1 MNLPKFLLY
10 PFLES
15 HPWCLARRETL
26 RGVLRPF
33 DQPIAR
39 PSRYFVDFG
48 CEGENGP
55 MEAAHTG
62 MTHEYVLPFPH
73 LANTRRSRSAEVHKV
88 P

>member
-1 MNLPKFLLY
+1 MTNTRTTTCRFPTGVVRMNLPKFLLY

-15 HPWCLARRETL
+15 HPWCLARWETL

-48 CEGENGP
+48 
-55 MEAAHTG
+55 
-62 MTHEYVLPFPH
+62 
-73 LANTRRSRSAEVHKV
+73 
-88 P
+88 